1 VAVDPAGFC
10 KLKFL
15 IQSSDGRTVY
25 PGMEAF
31 LTGTPSKAQLD
42 DHAADIAS
50 AWSGGFAGYMS
61 DHWTFTGLRLLYSD
75 GTAVIEG
82 DATASTTGSITSA
95 GLPDSVCVVTHY
107 DIESYYRGGKPR
119 TYWPFGAVSVM
130 GSHHT
135 WDPGFIGDVE
145 TSIQDFIDTVDAL
158 TNPGVTTFTLGC
170 IRRVAAGIPITPP
183 SFYAYTGSRT
193 DLRICTQRRRLGPL

>member
-1 VAVDPAGFC
+1 MSLPTQATDRVAWSGARRPPSPVSSRSVAVDPAGFC

-61 DHWTFTGLRLLYSD
+61 DHRS
-75 GTAVIEG
+75 EEH
-82 DATASTTGSITSA
+82 TSELQSLA
-95 GLPDSVCVVTHY
+95 
-107 DIESYYRGGKPR
+107 
-119 TYWPFGAVSVM
+119 
-130 GSHHT
+130 
-135 WDPGFIGDVE
+135 
-145 TSIQDFIDTVDAL
+145 
-158 TNPGVTTFTLGC
+158 
-170 IRRVAAGIPITPP
+170 
-183 SFYAYTGSRT
+183 
-193 DLRICTQRRRLGPL
+193 

>member
-1 VAVDPAGFC
+1 MPGALITVASTGGAAERSEALPQVGGHGHVVADAGNRSCCLVRRASSATVAVDPAGFC
-10 KLKFL
+10 KLKCL

-82 DATASTTGSITSA
+82 DATASTTGSIPSA
-95 GLPDSVCVVTHY
+95 GPAAR
-107 DIESYYRGGKPR
+107 RG
-119 TYWPFGAVSVM
+119 
-130 GSHHT
+130 
-135 WDPGFIGDVE
+135 PG
-145 TSIQDFIDTVDAL
+145 
-158 TNPGVTTFTLGC
+158 
-170 IRRVAAGIPITPP
+170 
-183 SFYAYTGSRT
+183 
-193 DLRICTQRRRLGPL
+193 